1 MRPPHPPPFPQSENL
16 HLPDGLNFFFTL
28 HSRGRELVSR
38 RAIVSA
44 EKNVPDRKERNEI
57 LVPMLWKVA
66 VMNAMALRACKENRR
81 FPKLQSQIAVVLEID
96 QCPKPDERSLD
107 EACAE
112 GI

>member
-1 MRPPHPPPFPQSENL
+1 
-16 HLPDGLNFFFTL
+16 
-28 HSRGRELVSR
+28 
-38 RAIVSA
+38 
-44 EKNVPDRKERNEI
+44 
-57 LVPMLWKVA
+57 MLWKVA
-66 VMNAMALRACKENRR
+66 VMNAMALLACKENRR